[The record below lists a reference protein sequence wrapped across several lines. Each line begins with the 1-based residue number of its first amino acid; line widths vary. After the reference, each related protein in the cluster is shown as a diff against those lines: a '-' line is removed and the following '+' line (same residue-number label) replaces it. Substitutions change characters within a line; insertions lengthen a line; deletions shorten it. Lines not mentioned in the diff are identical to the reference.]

1 MERTTRFE
9 PATLTLA
16 RYADLFRRPAQT
28 PGNRLWPAIL
38 IDRWFALFHDVSR
51 PEGTG
56 SVTNLI
62 CHPSEPASAGS
73 LSEHLNPLSVWE
85 KPPGCLCN
93 VQGPNSID
101 RPIAIRQRRRVL
113 TIGQ

>member
-28 PGNRLWPAIL
+28 PGSRLWPAIL

-56 SVTNLI
+56 SV
-62 CHPSEPASAGS
+62 
-73 LSEHLNPLSVWE
+73 
-85 KPPGCLCN
+85 
-93 VQGPNSID
+93 
-101 RPIAIRQRRRVL
+101 
-113 TIGQ
+113 